1 MTDDIDNKTS
11 SWQIYLYTILSCVG
25 IIGVVL
31 MFWYILY
38 LQVKKRKNAPIQI
51 KSNTYF
57 KAFAL
62 NATVISIS
70 LASTITINNILHINI
85 KKWPFDNNL
94 NTIITISVAFAGNTG
109 TCSPSIVVYFIY
121 FPCPLFLDFLGI
133 LLL

>member
-1 MTDDIDNKTS
+1 
-11 SWQIYLYTILSCVG
+11 
-25 IIGVVL
+25 

-94 NTIITISVAFAGNTG
+94 NTIITISVAFVATF
-109 TCSPSIVVYFIY
+109 SSYFILY
-121 FPCPLFLDFLGI
+121 LITGFGRGMFS
-133 LLL
+133 